1 MGGELHQLQV
11 PAARGVGQR
20 IVDGM
25 HAVDKHTYGADAP
38 FEGTDRTPMVGTG
51 VAVHF
56 VLVVGTA
63 HQVDVATA
71 VYIKV
76 CGAKCCCGPRATRS
90 ASHNVARRVYQSPF
104 QKMVF
109 KQMAVVGV
117 KGDEACG
124 KPRR

>member
-1 MGGELHQLQV
+1 
-11 PAARGVGQR
+11 
-20 IVDGM
+20 M

-76 CGAKCCCGPRATRS
+76 CGVECRCAPRAAWS
-90 ASHNVARRVYQSPF
+90 ATHHVTRRVHQSTL

-109 KQMAVVGV
+109 KQVAVAGV
-117 KGDEACG
+117 KGDEA
-124 KPRR
+124 

>member
-1 MGGELHQLQV
+1 
-11 PAARGVGQR
+11 
-20 IVDGM
+20 M
-25 HAVDKHTYGADAP
+25 HTVDKHTYATDAP

-104 QKMVF
+104 QKMVL
-109 KQMAVVGV
+109 QQVAVVGV
-117 KGDEACG
+117 KGDEA
-124 KPRR
+124 